1 MSPTGHTVARV
12 RMNRLNTIAYTEAF
26 EAVFCTV
33 ENSHPG
39 FKVGKTLQG
48 IVVDWSEQQLNGLE
62 AVLGKETAEKVI
74 KGCQVHFTRSVKRV
88 SERVNKGNH
97 LAHKAFT
104 TIAYHIPK
112 AKSPE
117 HVMKLFSILAGEA
130 DISEAAAI
138 CGQQKSLDLYTKS
151 HSPSSWQGCKHWVK
165 WWRRPKQLSKFIC
178 GSGNFKASCSLMQQ
192 ES

>member
-12 RMNRLNTIAYTEAF
+12 RMNRLNTVAYTEAF

-33 ENSHPG
+33 E
-39 FKVGKTLQG
+39 KTLQG

-88 SERVNKGNH
+88 SECVNKGNH

-138 CGQQKSLDLYTKS
+138 CGQQRSLDLYTKS
-151 HSPSSWQGCKHWVK
+151 HSPSSWQGCKYWVK
-165 WWRRPKQLSKFIC
+165 WWRRPKQLKFTC
-178 GSGNFKASCSLMQQ
+178 GSGNFKATCSLMQQ